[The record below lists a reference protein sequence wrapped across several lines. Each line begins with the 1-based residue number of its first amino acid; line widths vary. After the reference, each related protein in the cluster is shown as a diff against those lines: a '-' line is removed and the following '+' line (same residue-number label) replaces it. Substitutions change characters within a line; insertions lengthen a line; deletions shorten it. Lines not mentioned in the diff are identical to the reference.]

1 MNSNG
6 NRRIDGDQIFWGLL
20 LVAGGTFLLLSRL
33 GIADFAWALRKF
45 WPVIVMII
53 GVSKLFHRRSI
64 WGGLWMITL
73 GAWLQAVTLH
83 FHDFTYESSWP
94 LLLVILGA
102 GIIVRTI
109 VGQPERGEADE
120 KEGEND
126 HV

>member
-1 MNSNG
+1 MNNNG
-6 NRRIDGDQIFWGLL
+6 NRKIDCDQIFWGLL
-20 LVAGGTFLLLSRL
+20 LIAAGTLLLLGRL
-33 GIADFAWALRKF
+33 GIADFSWTLHKF
-45 WPVIVMII
+45 WPLVVVII
-53 GVSKLFHRRSI
+53 GISKLFHRRSI

-83 FHDFTYESSWP
+83 FHGFTYESSWP

-109 VGQPERGEADE
+109 FGSPRGSENEER
-120 KEGEND
+120 END